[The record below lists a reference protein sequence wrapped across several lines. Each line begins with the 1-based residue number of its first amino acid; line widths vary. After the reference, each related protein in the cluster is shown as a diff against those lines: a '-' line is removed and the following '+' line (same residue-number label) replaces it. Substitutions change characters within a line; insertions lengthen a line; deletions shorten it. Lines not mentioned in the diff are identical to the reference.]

1 MLNVKAVAIDTLSIE
16 SCVQGPKMDFIVHKS
31 LLSGDL
37 FSTRPLLIYEDVN
50 VGGVLNREIER
61 IFAFPIRF
69 VGLDGS
75 PVSMVAEVK

>member
-1 MLNVKAVAIDTLSIE
+1 LSIE
-16 SCVQGPKMDFIVHKS
+16 SCVQGPKLDFIVHKS
-31 LLSGDL
+31 LLAGDL
-37 FSTRPLLIYEDVN
+37 YATRPLLIYEDVN
-50 VGGVLNREIER
+50 MGVILNRKIER